1 MLHVTQIV
9 NRQGWGSNPGDLVPG
24 PGSEAPHCT
33 APLEL
38 SESELM
44 IVLKKKKKAIFSF
57 ISIISKYF
65 YYFSTFP
72 LYYNSSVNKGY
83 QYRLCVCVC
92 ARAKL
97 LQSCLTLH
105 NPLYCNPPGSSVHGI
120 LQARIQEWV
129 AVPSCSRPS

>member
-44 IVLKKKKKAIFSF
+44 IVLKKKKKPFFPLFLLYQNIF
-57 ISIISKYF
+57 IISQHF
-65 YYFSTFP
+65 
-72 LYYNSSVNKGY
+72 LYIITA
-83 QYRLCVCVC
+83 Q
-92 ARAKL
+92 
-97 LQSCLTLH
+97 
-105 NPLYCNPPGSSVHGI
+105 
-120 LQARIQEWV
+120 
-129 AVPSCSRPS
+129 